1 MEQAYAEYSVKQ
13 KTTGKDIALKIMM
26 IFGVVLLFLV
36 GFLTKFQLLFLVA
49 AVAVFAMV
57 WFWPR
62 FHVIWEYVYC
72 DGQLDFDMIQGEDKR
87 KTVLRIELENADVI
101 APMDSER
108 MAGYRHLRTKKFYS
122 LQPDAKTYGIAVR
135 VEGKE
140 EKILL
145 EFEPNQKMLD
155 LIYTKFP
162 KKTEISKNEEQ

>member
-1 MEQAYAEYSVKQ
+1 MEQSYTEANAKK
-13 KTTGKDIALKIMM
+13 KTTAGVIALKI
-26 IFGVVLLFLV
+26 LLILIVILLV
-36 GFLTKFQLLFLVA
+36 FASLFQRLILLVA
-49 AVAVFAMV
+49 IAAGAALI
-57 WFWPR
+57 WYWPR
-62 FHVIWEYVYC
+62 FKIVWEYVYC

-135 VEGKE
+135 AEGKE